1 MNNYLD
7 IAQLSVNKFGEELC
21 GDHVKVLRTEQKTWV
36 VLSDGL
42 GSGVKAS
49 ILATMTSQIIITMLK
64 ENAALRDVI
73 ETIIDTLPEC
83 QVRKIAYATFTI
95 VEIDHSDY
103 RFKVINFDN
112 PQVFYFKKHGRLAT
126 LEQYTKQFF
135 DKQVTIS
142 EGQLEQGDFLAAI
155 SDGVWYAGLGQTF
168 NFGWGWE
175 NISQFMSGILSQHVN
190 TAQTIVEKVIRKTDT
205 LYGSKPGD
213 DATLV
218 GLYLRQRHAAI
229 IFTGPPLRQEDDGV
243 YVKRLLEFDG
253 RRLVCGGTTGNIVA
267 RELGQEIDV
276 DFMSMKEDVPPI
288 GRLDGIHL
296 LTEGILTLS
305 KAMEYI
311 QEAEG
316 EYTRL
321 TTDINGASMLAL
333 EILYADAI
341 HFLVGQQ
348 INPFYQN
355 PLLPTSISIRKN
367 LIDQLAAVLRDLQK
381 EVTIEYC

>member
-1 MNNYLD
+1 MNYFLD

-21 GDHVKVLRTEQKTWV
+21 GDRVKVLRTEQKTWI

-49 ILATMTSQIIITMLK
+49 ILATMTSQIIITMLR

-83 QVRKIAYATFTI
+83 QVRKIAYATFTVI
-95 VEIDHSDY
+95 EINHEDY
-103 RFKVINFDN
+103 RFKAINFDN
-112 PQVFYFKKHGRLAT
+112 PPIFYFKKQGQITALK
-126 LEQYTKQFF
+126 QYTRQFF

-142 EGQLEQGDFLAAI
+142 EGQLDQGDFLAVI
-155 SDGVWYAGLGQTF
+155 SDGIWYAGLGQAF
-168 NFGWGWE
+168 NFGWGWD
-175 NISQFMSGILSQHVN
+175 NIAQFMSDILEQHVN
-190 TAQTIVEKVIRKTDT
+190 TAQTVVEKVVRQTDA
-205 LYGSKPGD
+205 LYGGKPGD

-218 GLYLRQRHAAI
+218 GLYLRQRHAAM
-229 IFTGPPLRQEDDGV
+229 IFTGPPLQHKDDAAC
-243 YVKRLLEFDG
+243 VKRLLEFDG
-253 RRLVCGGTTGNIVA
+253 RRIVCGGTTGNIVA
-267 RELGQEIDV
+267 REVGQEIEV
-276 DFMSMKEDVPPI
+276 DIMTIKEDVPPI
-288 GRLDGIHL
+288 GHLNGIHL

-311 QEAEG
+311 KGANG

-321 TTDINGASMLAL
+321 PTDINGAAMLAL
-333 EILYADAI
+333 EVLYADAI
-341 HFLVGQQ
+341 YFLVGQQ

-367 LIDQLAAVLRDLQK
+367 LIEQLANTLRGLDK
-381 EVTIEYC
+381 EMTIEYC